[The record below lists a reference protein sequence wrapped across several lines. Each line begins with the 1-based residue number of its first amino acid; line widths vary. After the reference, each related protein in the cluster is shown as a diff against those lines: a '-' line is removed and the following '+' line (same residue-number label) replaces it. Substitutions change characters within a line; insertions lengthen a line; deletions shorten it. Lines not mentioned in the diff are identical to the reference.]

1 MKKLIIALLLISLF
15 ACKKEDNTTTNQ
27 TNTDSVI
34 YYNKW
39 TKLNTTN
46 YQNAGLFSAGNIAD
60 LSMTAEKGIVILT
73 YNNITILD
81 RNYNLVYTQ
90 AFMHQ
95 LNDIYMLSKIFEADT
110 LKRQFHYWTYLQ
122 TGGAPEKEI
131 FVKNYISNNS
141 VQTAIYDRNV
151 LINDTSDNIYNI
163 FGHDYDYYAYHIYK
177 ASPKD
182 YYLLNYHDYQKNIN
196 KSVEFESE
204 TFYPRVF
211 RINNKVV
218 FQSEYGNLYTTVDLK
233 TFTTIEG
240 NYSTD
245 YFLIGSYNGNAYFN
259 HLNKGIYKSADLIN
273 FTKVFQNNPL
283 IGVTFPFFGSRY
295 LLYEDYSNG
304 GFILFD
310 LKTDQAKSIKWDF
323 LKNDEI
329 PRHYWVNGNVLYIL
343 TNGNIYAK
351 KF

>member
-1 MKKLIIALLLISLF
+1 MRKLIIALLLISLF
-15 ACKKEDNTTTNQ
+15 ACKKEDHTTTNQ
-27 TNTDSVI
+27 TTTDSVI

-46 YQNAGLFSAGNIAD
+46 YQSVGLFSAGNIAD

-95 LNDIYMLSKIFEADT
+95 LNDVYMLSKIFEADT
-110 LKRQFHYWTYLQ
+110 LRRQFHYWTYLQ
-122 TGGAPEKEI
+122 TGGAPKTEI
-131 FVKNYISNNS
+131 FVKNYVSNNS
-141 VQTAIYDRNV
+141 VQTTIYDRSV
-151 LINDTSDNIYNI
+151 LIDDTSGNIYNI
-163 FGHDYDYYAYHIYK
+163 FGHDYDYNAYHISLAK
-177 ASPKD
+177 EKR
-182 YYLLNYHDYQKNIN
+182 YLLNYRNEQKKIN
-196 KSVEFESE
+196 KSVEFVSE

-211 RINNKVV
+211 RLGNKVA
-218 FQSEYGNLYTTVDLK
+218 FQSEYGNSYTTVDLK
-233 TFTTIEG
+233 TFNTMEG

-245 YFLIGSYNGNAYFN
+245 YFLIGSYKGNAYFN
-259 HLNKGIYKSADLIN
+259 HLNKGIYKSSDLIT

-283 IGVTFPFFGSRY
+283 IGVAFPFFGDRY
-295 LLYEDYSNG
+295 LLYEDYSNN

-310 LKTDQAKSIKWDF
+310 LNTDQAKSIKWDF
-323 LKNDEI
+323 LKDDEI